1 MCVVST
7 EVDKHPLVL
16 AGFPA
21 GSWAFAIR
29 IWLAI
34 VVALYA
40 SFWLELEAPSSA
52 GVTVAILALPT
63 RGQVIEKAVF
73 RLIATLVGVMA
84 SIAIVGLFTQYDEVL
99 LAAFAVWIGFC
110 VYAVGLLDGNRAYAA
125 ALSGYTVA
133 IIAVQQI
140 DNPLHVFESGIAR
153 GTAIIVGVLAVTIV
167 NDLLAAPDHHS
178 HLAAQLSALRRR
190 VVGLARCAL
199 FGEAVPAMTAAGLL
213 SEIVALRPEI
223 ASLAAESSSGPVRSA
238 AARSAM
244 VGLVAELFAARALQ
258 TLPMAAPPQLR
269 EQIVSELDGSSVG
282 VPPSSYASL
291 PMEQAKDSPDLMA
304 ACLSWLV
311 GDLLRIDRELQ
322 GSLGALGA
330 GRRSPRQWRAP
341 LYRSHRIA
349 AETGIRAAAYFV
361 LTAAFFAISGWP
373 ATEASLSFVGIVIG
387 LGAST
392 PDLRGFTVLAV
403 VAAPI
408 ASLMAGILEFVVLDG
423 VTAFPLLAI
432 GLSPFMIGAALLM
445 TLPNRILSGLG
456 RFNLIFILALL
467 APSNP
472 QTYNPQTFLFSVLFL
487 CLATGLLLVMQLL
500 ITPVSGDRRRQWLLA
515 SARRDLDYLPSHRNQ
530 DLAPEEAMFRDAG
543 RIAQLLAVGGN
554 TSQHSA
560 AIEEAMAQFDQA
572 AILRLCAA
580 GLDGLVK
587 TPLQAQASTAYAAL
601 IQRKAG
607 SMLASARVLREA
619 TSPRDPAASAASATL
634 VLASV
639 VFSSA
644 EPCTEARAEQAP

>member
-1 MCVVST
+1 
-7 EVDKHPLVL
+7 
-16 AGFPA
+16 
-21 GSWAFAIR
+21 
-29 IWLAI
+29 
-34 VVALYA
+34 
-40 SFWLELEAPSSA
+40 
-52 GVTVAILALPT
+52 
-63 RGQVIEKAVF
+63 
-73 RLIATLVGVMA
+73 
-84 SIAIVGLFTQYDEVL
+84 
-99 LAAFAVWIGFC
+99 
-110 VYAVGLLDGNRAYAA
+110 LDGNRAYAA

-140 DNPLHVFESGIAR
+140 DNPHHVFESGIAR
-153 GTAIIVGVLAVTIV
+153 GTAIVVGVLAITIV

-178 HLAAQLSALRRR
+178 RLAAQLNALHRR
-190 VVGLARCAL
+190 VVGFARSAL
-199 FGEAVPAMTAAGLL
+199 CREVVPAMTAAGLL

-223 ASLAAESSSGPVRSA
+223 ASLAAESSNGPVRSA

-258 TLPMAAPPQLR
+258 ALPLATPPQLR
-269 EQIVSELDGSSVG
+269 EQIVSELDGNSFG
-282 VPPSSYASL
+282 VPPPSCVPP
-291 PMEQAKDSPDLMA
+291 PMDEGKDSPDLMSS
-304 ACLSWLV
+304 CMSWLL
-311 GDLLRIDRELQ
+311 GDLLRIDREVQ
-322 GSLGALGA
+322 GSLGALSA
-330 GRRSPRQWRAP
+330 GKRTPREWRAP

-361 LTAAFFAISGWP
+361 LTAAFFVIGGWP
-373 ATEASLSFVGIVIG
+373 ATEASLSFVGIIIG
-387 LGAST
+387 LGATT
-392 PDLRGFTVLAV
+392 PDLRGFTALAV

-408 ASLMAGILEFVVLDG
+408 ASLMAGILEFFVLDG

-456 RFNLIFILALL
+456 RFELIFILALL

-472 QTYNPQTFLFSVLFL
+472 QSYNPQTFLFSVLFL

-500 ITPVSGDRRRQWLLA
+500 IPPVSDDRRRQWLLA
-515 SARRDLDYLPSHRNQ
+515 SARRDLDHLPSHRKQ

-543 RIAQLLAVGGN
+543 RIARLQAVGGN
-554 TSQHSA
+554 TSQHGA
-560 AIEEAMAQFDQA
+560 AIEEVMAQFNQA

-587 TPLQAQASTAYAAL
+587 TPLQSKASAAYAAL
-601 IQRKAG
+601 IRRDAE

-619 TSPRDPAASAASATL
+619 ASSRDPAASTVSAAL

-639 VFSSA
+639 AFSST
-644 EPCTEARAEQAP
+644 EPCTGALAEQAP

>member
-1 MCVVST
+1 
-7 EVDKHPLVL
+7 L
-16 AGFPA
+16 AGLPA
-21 GSWAFAIR
+21 ESWAFAIR

-52 GVTVAILALPT
+52 AITVAILALPT
-63 RGQVIEKAVF
+63 RGQAAEKAVF
-73 RLIATLVGVMA
+73 RLIATVVGVTA
-84 SIAIVGLFTQYDEVL
+84 SVAIVGLFTQYDEVL

-140 DNPLHVFESGIAR
+140 DNPHHVFESGIAR
-153 GTAIIVGVLAVTIV
+153 GTAIVVGVLAVTIV

-178 HLAAQLSALRRR
+178 HLAVQLNALHRR
-190 VVGLARCAL
+190 VVGFARSAL
-199 FGEAVPAMTAAGLL
+199 CGDVEPAMTAAGLL

-244 VGLVAELFAARALQ
+244 VGLVAQLFAARALRA
-258 TLPMAAPPQLR
+258 LPLAAPPPSR
-269 EQIVSELDGSSVG
+269 EQIVSELDGNSVG
-282 VPPSSYASL
+282 VPPPSCVPL
-291 PMEQAKDSPDLMA
+291 PTEEGKNDLMA
-304 ACLSWLV
+304 ACLSWLMM
-311 GDLLRIDRELQ
+311 DLLRIDREVQ

-330 GRRSPRQWRAP
+330 GKRPPREWRAP

-349 AETGIRAAAYFV
+349 AETGIRAAAYFL
-361 LTAAFFAISGWP
+361 LTAALFAIGGWP
-373 ATEASLSFVGIVIG
+373 ATEASLSFVGIIIG
-387 LGAST
+387 LGATT
-392 PDLRGFTVLAV
+392 PDLRGFTALAV

-408 ASLMAGILEFVVLDG
+408 ASLMAGILEFFVLDG

-472 QTYNPQTFLFSVLFL
+472 QSYNPQTFLFSVLFL
-487 CLATGLLLVMQLL
+487 CLATGLLLAMQLL
-500 ITPVSGDRRRQWLLA
+500 VPPVSDDRRRQWLLA
-515 SARRDLDYLPSHRNQ
+515 SARGDLDHLPSHQ
-530 DLAPEEAMFRDAG
+530 KPDLAPEEAMFRDAG
-543 RIAQLLAVGGN
+543 RIARLLAVGGN
-554 TSQHSA
+554 TSQHGVA
-560 AIEEAMAQFDQA
+560 VEEAMARFDQA

-580 GLDGLVK
+580 ELDRLVESPFQ
-587 TPLQAQASTAYAAL
+587 TQASTAYAAL
-601 IQRKAG
+601 IRRDAG
-607 SMLASARVLREA
+607 SMLASARVLHEAASSRDSA
-619 TSPRDPAASAASATL
+619 TSTAGAAL

-639 VFSSA
+639 AFSSA
-644 EPCTEARAEQAP
+644 EPCTEAHAEQAL